1 MTRIPDSTLRLRAK
15 MMRARRCDNF
25 TEAIDSYGADHPQYY
40 HTQKIR
46 PSEDEALYAQALLYA
61 GDEPTVGYH
70 GSHDGYE
77 TRYYADPDDMDKHVE
92 WQMLVA
98 DVIMQRFHRNWWYEW
113 LTGERMRGDPQYKLK
128 AERIWADVQ
137 KDELR
142 RFYTWLCKQ
151 RGEAWTERIS

>member
-15 MMRARRCDNF
+15 MLYVRRNDN
-25 TEAIDSYGADHPQYY
+25 ELVDDYGSDHPSYY
-40 HTQKIR
+40 EASKIR
-46 PSEDEALYAQALLYA
+46 PPDDEELYCHALLYA

-77 TRYYADPDDMDKHVE
+77 TRYYADPDDLDKHMS
-92 WQMLVA
+92 WQLMVA
-98 DVIMQRFHRNWWYEW
+98 EVIMTCYRRNWWFEW
-113 LTGERMRGDPQYKLK
+113 LTGEKMNGAPEYRLK

>member
-15 MMRARRCDNF
+15 TMGSCYDY
-25 TEAIDSYGADHPQYY
+25 EVVESYGPEHPQYY
-40 HTQKIR
+40 ESGKIR
-46 PSEDEALYAQALLYA
+46 PPDDEGLYVQALLYA

-70 GSHDGYE
+70 GVHDGYE
-77 TRYYADPDDMDKHVE
+77 TRYYADSDDLDKHE
-92 WQMLVA
+92 SWQLMVA
-98 DVIMQRFHRNWWYEW
+98 EVIMTSYRRNWWFEW
-113 LTGERMRGDPQYKLK
+113 LTGVERTRGDPLGHYRLK

-151 RGEAWTERIS
+151 RGEAWTERIT